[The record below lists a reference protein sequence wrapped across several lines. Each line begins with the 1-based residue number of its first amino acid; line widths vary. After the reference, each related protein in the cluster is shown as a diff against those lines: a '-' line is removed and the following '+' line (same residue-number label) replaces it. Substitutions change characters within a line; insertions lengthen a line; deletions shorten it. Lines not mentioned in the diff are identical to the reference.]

1 MIYWYS
7 VLERVFWKGFRTY
20 GNAWMGKV
28 AKVWDYHLTEKSDKA
43 KGIGSCR
50 DRRRNAVNECIDGAI
65 IEDWT

>member
-1 MIYWYS
+1 
-7 VLERVFWKGFRTY
+7 
-20 GNAWMGKV
+20 MGKV